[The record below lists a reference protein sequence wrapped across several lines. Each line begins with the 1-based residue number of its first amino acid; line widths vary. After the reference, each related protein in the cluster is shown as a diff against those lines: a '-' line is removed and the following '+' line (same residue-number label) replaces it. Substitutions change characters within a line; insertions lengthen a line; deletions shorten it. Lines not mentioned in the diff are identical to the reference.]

1 MYFPTKQKTKGVQ
14 RLMSYNSKILVYA
27 MRVSDKGEI
36 YRGYV
41 TEIDNTLKAKQAF
54 VGGTIQYVPLTPEID
69 LIVDDEGKLKGYPMN
84 KAWIYEEDI
93 HDFIVGNVF
102 CCRHDDE
109 GNFTSIRYSDIP
121 IIKQYLVT
129 TIRVQGCYIPV
140 PEELLN
146 PYINLDELRRV
157 FYKGR
162 KLRLTEDIADEYSP
176 KKAGDIFTVSHVD
189 DKANIHGSWA
199 SGGSISIIYD
209 VDSFEILE

>member
-1 MYFPTKQKTKGVQ
+1 MYFLTNQKTKGV
-14 RLMSYNSKILVYA
+14 LKPMSYSDKILVYA

-41 TEIDNTLKAKQAF
+41 TEIDNTLEAKQAF

-69 LIVDDEGKLKGYPMN
+69 LVVDDDGKLKEYPLN
-84 KAWIYEEDI
+84 RAWIHEEDI
-93 HDFIVGNVF
+93 HDLIVGNAF

-109 GNFTSIRYSDIP
+109 GNFTSIRYSDIS
-121 IIKQYLVT
+121 IIKQHLVSV
-129 TIRVQGCYIPV
+129 IGVHGFYVPV
-140 PEELLN
+140 PEKLLN
-146 PYINLDELRRV
+146 LYTDLDELRRV

-189 DKANIHGSWA
+189 DNADIHGSWA
-199 SGGSISIIYD
+199 SGGNIAIIYGM
-209 VDSFEILE
+209 DSFEIL